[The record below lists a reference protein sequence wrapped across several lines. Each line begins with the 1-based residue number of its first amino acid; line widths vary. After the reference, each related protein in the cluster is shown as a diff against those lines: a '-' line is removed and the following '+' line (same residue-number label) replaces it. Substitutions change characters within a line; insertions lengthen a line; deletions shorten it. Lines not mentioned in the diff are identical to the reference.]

1 MNSKLHLIKV
11 VALCATLSA
20 CHLKSEKRIDL
31 PKKLAATS
39 EVTVTEMEP
48 DDQLYKAL
56 EAFIKADYAQSS
68 ADMKEAARSMRLI
81 GKKEKNQRRKET
93 IEKAAETLETE
104 SDKVAK
110 NQFKDITQLYHSFGK
125 TGRALAGNRLT
136 LTEDEF
142 YRHNEEKAGAL
153 LTKTVTQLE
162 KSITA
167 HHRAL
172 TYREKRVL
180 TDALA
185 VATRLAKGNKVDE
198 ADLKNAIQ
206 NIDAEIERWNKE
218 FETL

>member
-1 MNSKLHLIKV
+1 MRHPVRLPCLIP
-11 VALCATLSA
+11 
-20 CHLKSEKRIDL
+20 EKHIDL

-48 DDQLYKAL
+48 DDQLYKPL
-56 EAFIKADYAQSS
+56 EAFIKADYDQSS
-68 ADMKEAARSMRLI
+68 ADMGKEAARSMRLI
-81 GKKEKNQRRKET
+81 GKKEKNQRRKEA
-93 IEKAAETLETE
+93 IEKAAGTLEIE
-104 SDKVAK
+104 SGKVAK
-110 NQFKDITQLYHSFGK
+110 NQVKDITQLYPCFGK
-125 TGRALAGNRLT
+125 TERALAGNRLT

-142 YRHNEEKAGAL
+142 YRHNEERAGAL

-180 TDALA
+180 ADALA

-218 FETL
+218 FETP